1 MKIAY
6 LTNIPSPYRTVMM
19 EAWAAQLAR
28 ALSVELAVY
37 FTDEDDQGRG

>member
-6 LTNIPSPYRTVMM
+6 LTSIPSPYRTVMM

-28 ALSVELAVY
+28 ALSAELAVY